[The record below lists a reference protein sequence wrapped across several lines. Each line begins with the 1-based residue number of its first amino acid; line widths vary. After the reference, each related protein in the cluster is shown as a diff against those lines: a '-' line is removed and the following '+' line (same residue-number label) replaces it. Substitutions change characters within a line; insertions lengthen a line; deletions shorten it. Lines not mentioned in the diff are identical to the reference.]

1 MSTLETLT
9 ATLDRYREVAFD
21 LLRIYLGIG
30 LLVRGGLFA
39 ASPSTYLALVPP
51 DVTWL
56 TSPVMIYTIAVI
68 HLVGGLLLTVG
79 MFTRI
84 AALAQIPI
92 LFGAVIVAQM
102 QGGLFAPTQS
112 FEFSA
117 LVLFLLVLVFLCGCD
132 DWAIDTH
139 TERSPLFPGIQGRQ
153 DTFREAGYTL
163 LRGYLGV
170 GLLVRGL
177 LFISNS
183 SAYLDLVPAEAGGWL
198 ASTVLLH
205 YVALAHI
212 TGGTLMALGLL
223 TRVGALIQMPILAG
237 AVFIAPFQGGLFT
250 ASQSFEFAMLVL
262 FLLAFV
268 FLYGSGRWSVD
279 QYVFDR
285 NREQERDAATRSPTA
300 EAILNREDAGVLVG
314 SEYEGDGA
322 AIQEQTQT
330 LTCPRWGSCPVTE
343 AEVPHEHEWIS
354 PQAHYSGLG
363 WFLFIVDVTPEPKE
377 VSFQCSRCGQT
388 IGRSQAQEDLEQHR
402 YH

>member
-1 MSTLETLT
+1 MT
-9 ATLDRYREVAFD
+9 
-21 LLRIYLGIG
+21 
-30 LLVRGGLFA
+30 
-39 ASPSTYLALVPP
+39 
-51 DVTWL
+51 
-56 TSPVMIYTIAVI
+56 YTIAVI
-68 HLVGGLLLTVG
+68 HLVGGFLLTVG
-79 MFTRI
+79 MLTRI

-102 QGGLFAPTQS
+102 QGGLFAATQS

-117 LVLFLLVLVFLCGCD
+117 LVLFLLILVFVCGCG
-132 DWAIDTH
+132 DWGIDAH
-139 TERSPLFPGIQGRQ
+139 TERPPLFPSIQERQ
-153 DTFREAGYTL
+153 ETFRDVGYVL

-183 SAYLDLVPAEAGGWL
+183 SAYIDLVPADAGGWL
-198 ASTVLLH
+198 ASAALLH
-205 YVALAHI
+205 FVALAHI

-223 TRVGALIQMPILAG
+223 TRVGALIQMPVVVG
-237 AVFIAPFQGGLFT
+237 AVFLAPLQGGLFT

-268 FLYGSGRWSVD
+268 FLYGSGPWSLD

-285 NREQERDAATRSPTA
+285 NQEQERDAATRSPTA

-314 SEYEGDGA
+314 SDLDGDGVA
-322 AIQEQTQT
+322 LKEQTQT
-330 LTCPRWGSCPVTE
+330 LTCPRWDTCPVTE
-343 AEVPHEHEWIS
+343 AEVPHEHEWVT

-377 VSFQCSRCGQT
+377 VSFRCSRCGQT
-388 IGRSQAQEDLEQHR
+388 IGTSQAKEDLERHR